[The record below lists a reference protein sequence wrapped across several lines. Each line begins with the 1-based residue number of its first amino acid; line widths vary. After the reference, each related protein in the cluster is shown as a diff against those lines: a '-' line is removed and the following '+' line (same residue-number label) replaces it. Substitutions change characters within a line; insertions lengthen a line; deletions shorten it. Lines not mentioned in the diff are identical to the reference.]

1 MEQAV
6 LDQGAER
13 FGQGSYSLK
22 LLGGFDQNV
31 FEYNGEDGRRLIMKF
46 LDASKYR
53 KASIIRELTW
63 MAHLAEQGLNMAVSI
78 RSAQDLLIEEVT
90 HDSKRYHVIAFT
102 KAPGSPLTDVTSDFA
117 IIKQWGRGMGRMHKL
132 GKKDATASSLV
143 HRMAFPQ
150 WNDHVIFT
158 DAFPEAAGKRVHTQW
173 KQYLQELESLPQDE
187 EGYGIVHNDLHHH
200 NFHVHNGEIIFFDF
214 GDVSYHWFAYDIAIA
229 IYHAVQ
235 TVSENRKAEFVARF
249 FDSFLSGYLQENTL
263 SEEWIQ
269 RIPLFIDFR
278 NIYSYVYFAKFVN
291 WNEMD
296 ERTRKYLLAMK
307 ADIEAG
313 KSVVKL
319 SI

>member
-13 FGQGSYSLK
+13 FGRGSYSLK

-31 FEYNGEDGRRLIMKF
+31 FEYSGEDGRHFIIKF

-63 MAHLAEQGLNMAVSI
+63 MAYLAEQGLNMAVSI
-78 RSAQDLLIEEVT
+78 RSAQNLLIEEVT
-90 HDSKRYHVIAFT
+90 HDSKRYYVIAFT
-102 KAPGSPLTDVTSDFA
+102 KAPGNPLTNLTSDFT
-117 IIKQWGRGMGRMHKL
+117 IVKQWGRGMGKMHKL
-132 GKKDATASSLV
+132 GKKDATAASLV

-150 WNDHVIFT
+150 WNDHVMFT
-158 DAFPEAAGKRVHTQW
+158 DAFPEGAGQKVHTQW
-173 KQYLQELESLPQDE
+173 KQYLKELESLPQDQDS
-187 EGYGIVHNDLHHH
+187 YGIVHNDLHHH

-214 GDVSYHWFAYDIAIA
+214 GDVSYHWFVYDIAIA

-235 TVSENRKAEFVARF
+235 KVLENRKAEFVARF
-249 FDSFLSGYLQENTL
+249 FDSFLSGYLEENTL

-278 NIYSYVYFAKFVN
+278 NIYSFVYFSKFVN

-296 ERTRKYLLAMK
+296 ERTRKYLLTMK
-307 ADIEAG
+307 ADIESG

>member
-13 FGQGSYSLK
+13 FGRGSYSLK

-31 FEYNGEDGRRLIMKF
+31 FEYNGEDGRRFIMKF

-63 MAHLAEQGLNMAVSI
+63 MAYLAEQGLNMAVSI
-78 RSAQDLLIEEVT
+78 RSAQDLLIEEAT

-117 IIKQWGRGMGRMHKL
+117 IIKQWGCGMGRMHKL

-158 DAFPEAAGKRVHTQW
+158 DAFPEAAGERVHTQW
-173 KQYLQELESLPQDE
+173 TQYLKELESLPQDE

-263 SEEWIQ
+263 NEEWIQ

-313 KSVVKL
+313 KSVVRL

>member
-31 FEYNGEDGRRLIMKF
+31 FEYNGEDGRRFIMKF

-63 MAHLAEQGLNMAVSI
+63 MAYLAEQGLNMAESI
-78 RSAQDLLIEEVT
+78 RSARDLLIEEIT

-132 GKKDATASSLV
+132 GKKDTTASSLV

-158 DAFPEAAGKRVHTQW
+158 DAFPEAAGERVLAQW
-173 KQYLQELESLPQDE
+173 GQYLKELASLPQDE
-187 EGYGIVHNDLHHH
+187 ESYGIVHNDLHHH
-200 NFHVHNGEIIFFDF
+200 NFHVHNGEMIFFDF

-235 TVSENRKAEFVARF
+235 TVPENRKAEFVARF

-263 SEEWIQ
+263 SEEWIE
-269 RIPLFIDFR
+269 RIPFFIDFR
-278 NIYSYVYFAKFVN
+278 NIYSYVYFAKFVS

-296 ERTRKYLLAMK
+296 ERTRKYLSAMK
-307 ADIEAG
+307 ADIEEG

-319 SI
+319 ST

>member
-31 FEYNGEDGRRLIMKF
+31 FEYHGEDGRRFIMKF

-63 MAHLAEQGLNMAVSI
+63 MAYLAEQGLNMAVSI

-132 GKKDATASSLV
+132 GKKDATVSSLV
-143 HRMAFPQ
+143 HRMAFPR

-158 DAFPEAAGKRVHTQW
+158 DAFPEAAGEIVHTQW
-173 KQYLQELESLPQDE
+173 KQYLQELESLSQDE

-235 TVSENRKAEFVARF
+235 TVPENRKAEFVARF
-249 FDSFLSGYLQENTL
+249 FDLFLSGYLQENTL

>member
-6 LDQGAER
+6 LDLGANR
-13 FGQGSYSLK
+13 FGQGSYSLQ

-31 FEYNGEDGRRLIMKF
+31 FEYVGEDGHRFVIKF
-46 LDASKYR
+46 LDAAKYR

-63 MAHLAEQGLNMAVSI
+63 MAYLTEQGLNLAESI
-78 RSAQDLLIEEVT
+78 RSTQDLLIEEVT
-90 HDSKRYHVIAFT
+90 HDSKQYYVIAFT
-102 KAPGSPLTDVTSDFA
+102 KAPGSPLTNLA
-117 IIKQWGRGMGRMHKL
+117 ANYAMIKQWGRGMGRMHKL
-132 GKKDATASSLV
+132 GKKDSNADLLV

-150 WNDHVIFT
+150 WNDHVMFT
-158 DAFPEAAGKRVHTQW
+158 DTFPETAGEQVHTQW
-173 KQYLQELESLPQDE
+173 KKYLKELDSLPQDQ
-187 EGYGIVHNDLHHH
+187 EGYGIVHNDLHHN
-200 NFHVHNGEIIFFDF
+200 NFHVHDGKIIFFDF

-235 TVSENRKAEFVARF
+235 TVPESGKAEFIARF

-278 NIYSYVYFAKFVN
+278 NIYSYVYFTKFVN
-291 WNEMD
+291 WNEMN
-296 ERTRKYLLAMK
+296 ERTRNYLLGMK

-313 KSVVKL
+313 KSVVTL
-319 SI
+319 TI

>member
-1 MEQAV
+1 
-6 LDQGAER
+6 
-13 FGQGSYSLK
+13 
-22 LLGGFDQNV
+22 
-31 FEYNGEDGRRLIMKF
+31 MKF

-132 GKKDATASSLV
+132 GKKDATVSSLV

-158 DAFPEAAGKRVHTQW
+158 DAFPEAAGEIVHTQW

-200 NFHVHNGEIIFFDF
+200 NFHVHNGRSSFSISGMSRTIGSPTISPSPFIMRFRRFRKTGKPSLWPDSSTCSYPAIF
-214 GDVSYHWFAYDIAIA
+214 
-229 IYHAVQ
+229 
-235 TVSENRKAEFVARF
+235 K
-249 FDSFLSGYLQENTL
+249 
-263 SEEWIQ
+263 
-269 RIPLFIDFR
+269 RIR
-278 NIYSYVYFAKFVN
+278 
-291 WNEMD
+291 
-296 ERTRKYLLAMK
+296 
-307 ADIEAG
+307 
-313 KSVVKL
+313 
-319 SI
+319 

>member
-1 MEQAV
+1 MEQA
-6 LDQGAER
+6 AER

-31 FEYNGEDGRRLIMKF
+31 FEYNGEDGRRFIMKF

-63 MAHLAEQGLNMAVSI
+63 MAYLAEQGLNMAVSI
-78 RSAQDLLIEEVT
+78 RSTQDLLIEEVT

-143 HRMAFPQ
+143 DRMAFPQ
-150 WNDHVIFT
+150 WNDHVIFA
-158 DAFPEAAGKRVHTQW
+158 DAFPEAAGESVHTQW

-187 EGYGIVHNDLHHH
+187 KGYGIVHNDLHHH

-235 TVSENRKAEFVARF
+235 TVPENRKAEFVARF

>member
-13 FGQGSYSLK
+13 FGRGSYSLK

-31 FEYNGEDGRRLIMKF
+31 FEYNGEDGRSFIMKF

-63 MAHLAEQGLNMAVSI
+63 MAYLAEQGLNMAVSI

-158 DAFPEAAGKRVHTQW
+158 DAFPEAAGERLHTQW
-173 KQYLQELESLPQDE
+173 QQYLKELESLPQDQ

-235 TVSENRKAEFVARF
+235 TVPENRKAEFVARF
-249 FDSFLSGYLQENTL
+249 LDSFLSGYLQENTL

>member
-13 FGQGSYSLK
+13 FGRGSYSLK

-31 FEYNGEDGRRLIMKF
+31 FEYNGEDGRSFIMKF

-63 MAHLAEQGLNMAVSI
+63 MAYLAEQGLNMAVSI

-90 HDSKRYHVIAFT
+90 HDSKRYHVVAFT

-158 DAFPEAAGKRVHTQW
+158 DAFPEAAGVRVHTQW
-173 KQYLQELESLPQDE
+173 KQYLKELESLPQNE

-249 FDSFLSGYLQENTL
+249 LDSFLSGYLQENTL